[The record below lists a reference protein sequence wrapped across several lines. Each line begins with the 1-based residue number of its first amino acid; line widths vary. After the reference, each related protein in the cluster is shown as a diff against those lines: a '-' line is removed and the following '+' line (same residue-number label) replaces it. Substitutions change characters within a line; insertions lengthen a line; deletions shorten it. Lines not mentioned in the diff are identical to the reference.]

1 MFENVKVKGIHAT
14 RYIMSYI
21 RMGGN
26 LNKRAGQSEFENWL
40 KSLGLNEDEIYS
52 ITSISSNGK
61 MELEMSAAKFIE
73 TMKNSKEEERA

>member
-26 LNKRAGQSEFENWL
+26 LAKRAGRSEFENWL
-40 KSLGLNEDEIYS
+40 KSLGLNEDEIW
-52 ITSISSNGK
+52 SISEIAQNGK
-61 MELEMSAAKFIE
+61 MELEMSATKFLAE
-73 TMKNSKEEERA
+73 NKSK

>member
-26 LNKRAGQSEFENWL
+26 LTKREGRGEFENWL
-40 KSLGLNEDEIYS
+40 KSLGLNEEEIWS
-52 ITSISSNGK
+52 IVEIAVNGK
-61 MELEMSAAKFIE
+61 LELELSATRFLAANK
-73 TMKNSKEEERA
+73 TK